1 MGLRV
6 ELDWF
11 DKETEYCVGQESSI
25 DFGEDGSVMGRLQI
39 PVAHNVNNG
48 GFDVKREWLVVL
60 QPMFRHSIDM
70 DIYDYQISFVYRD
83 Q

>member
-11 DKETEYCVGQESSI
+11 DKETEHVVGQEYSI
-25 DFGEDGSVMGRLQI
+25 DFGEDSAVMDKLQI
-39 PVAHNVNNG
+39 PVAHNLNNG
-48 GFDVKREWLVVL
+48 GFDVKSEWLVVL
-60 QPMFRHSIDM
+60 QPLFQHSIDM
-70 DIYDYQISFVYRD
+70 DVYDYQVSFVYRD

>member
-1 MGLRV
+1 M
-6 ELDWF
+6 
-11 DKETEYCVGQESSI
+11 DK
-25 DFGEDGSVMGRLQI
+25 LQI

-48 GFDVKREWLVVL
+48 GFDMKSEWLVVL
-60 QPMFRHSIDM
+60 QPLFQHSIDM